1 MDYDFSVLCADQLE
15 KLSKRLD
22 SLHKQF
28 IKDYEMALNV
38 INNPID
44 NEHRTEKVIE
54 LEDLLRD
61 QGKKTEIFYTET
73 LNKIQKTL
81 SKYL

>member
-1 MDYDFSVLCADQLE
+1 MEYDFSVLCFSQME
-15 KLSKRLD
+15 KLKKKLE
-22 SLHKQF
+22 SLHKSF
-28 IKDYEMALNV
+28 VKDYEMALNV

-54 LEDLLRD
+54 VEDLLRD

-73 LNKIQKTL
+73 LNKVQRTL